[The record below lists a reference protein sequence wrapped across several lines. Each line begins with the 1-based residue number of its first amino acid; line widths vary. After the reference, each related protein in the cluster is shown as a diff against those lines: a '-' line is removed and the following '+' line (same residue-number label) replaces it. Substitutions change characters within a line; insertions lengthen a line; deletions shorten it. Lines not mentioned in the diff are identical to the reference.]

1 MNSVSAFISR
11 HRQLILWILAI
22 LLTVAAVLIFIV
34 GLPWKHQLDQRF
46 AEIKARGEPLF
57 VLDLQPKPVPAD
69 DNGAPLLEALARD
82 LEGEACF
89 ADAVSFASLSQKDA
103 AWLAAGKSPEK
114 STLKT
119 SSTQQEKLRR
129 EEHWRREEHFKHWQ
143 NLAALNQRHP
153 TWLTRLDTA
162 LRKPHFLFS
171 LDYHSPDLQ
180 LTHIQLTRKLQ
191 SLLMDWTICQK
202 ILGHRQEAQS
212 CRLLSLRFPH
222 TLDETPFS
230 ARYRVLSGSLLF
242 NRLFAQLPDLTLAE
256 LGELRD
262 ELKNLRP
269 ITRSR
274 RDILI
279 EGRIGIAITAAMTGE
294 QMREN
299 YFGFEPGV
307 KSGPW
312 NSSSLYIYTFLRQRD
327 LLAYLHEY
335 QALIDGKTPVVTS
348 RLGYRR
354 IEDAAFLAKMPRFD
368 HARLQMVRLAV
379 ALEIALRQDGRYP
392 VDLSSFPLP
401 PELLGQVQYEVF
413 PGGTGAFLK
422 FLPLFDRDLLTIA
435 LGKTPATASTHLFFS
450 PPLRCGNCYGIRIF

>member
-34 GLPWKHQLDQRF
+34 GLPWKHQLDQCF
-46 AEIKARGEPLF
+46 AEIKARGEPLS
-57 VLDLQPKPVPAD
+57 VLDLQPKPVPAE

-82 LEGEACF
+82 IEGEACF
-89 ADAVSFASLSQKDA
+89 TDGGSFAQLTQKDA
-103 AWLAAGKSPEK
+103 EWLAAGKSPEK
-114 STLKT
+114 TKLKT

-129 EEHWRREEHFKHWQ
+129 REQLFQHWQ

-171 LDYHSPDLQ
+171 LDYHSSDLQ
-180 LTHIQLTRKLQ
+180 LPHLELTRKLQ
-191 SLLMDWTICQK
+191 SLLMDWTTCQK

-269 ITRSR
+269 ITRSG

-348 RLGYRR
+348 RLGYYR
-354 IEDAAFLAKMPRFD
+354 IKDVAFLAKMPRFD
-368 HARLQMVRLAV
+368 HARLQLVRLGV
-379 ALEIALRQDGRYP
+379 DLEMAQRQAGRYP
-392 VDLSSFPLP
+392 ADLSSFPLP

-413 PGGTGAFLK
+413 PGGAGAFLK